1 MIYDLKKIK
10 APHVTGL
17 AMHAFT
23 LAIENPLLRSV
34 LLPGLLRDA
43 GFDGFRARRLDED
56 PSVHPPLPRNQSA
69 GVEEHELVPPVGAR
83 GTNPEGSFRFLSCHD
98 FVDAY
103 REQRSS
109 PEQVAEKV
117 IAAIAAADQLDPPM
131 RMMISSYEDDILKQ
145 ARASADRYRNG
156 TTLGPLDGVPV
167 AVKDETDQS
176 PYPTTVGTAFMND
189 PVTTDSAVVE
199 RLRAKGALLIGKA
212 NMHEIG
218 LGVTGLNTHHGT
230 ARNPY
235 QPQHHTGGSSSGSA
249 AAVASGLC
257 PLAVG
262 ADGGGSIRIP
272 SGFCG
277 VFGLK
282 ATYGRISEVGAAP
295 LCWSLAHMG
304 PIAATA
310 RDCALGYW
318 ALAGPDSRYKAGI
331 GQPAPHL
338 QDFDNFDLGGLRIGI
353 FRPWFEDADE
363 DVVSTC
369 QRMIEQ
375 LESMGA
381 QVQEVEIPELE
392 LARLAH
398 TISITS
404 EMVTSLESEYAEH
417 RGSFG
422 LDIRTNMAISRT
434 FTGRDY
440 VRAQQARTRV
450 SGIFARVLEGV
461 DVIASPTAGI
471 TAPAIHPGALSH
483 GESNLTI
490 LGAIMRFAFP
500 ANLTG
505 LPAISIP
512 AGYDNAGMPIGI
524 QFLGRAWAE
533 HTLLRLAHAAEQG
546 VLRAKPQVHF
556 SLLGEEQAEH

>member
-1 MIYDLKKIK
+1 VSYDLKKIK
-10 APHVTGL
+10 APHVKGL

-23 LAIENPLLRSV
+23 LAIENSVLRAL

-43 GFDGFRARRLDED
+43 GFDGFRARRLDEE
-56 PSVHPPLPRNQSA
+56 PSVHPSLPRNQDA
-69 GVEEHELVPPVGAR
+69 GSEGPPMVA
-83 GTNPEGSFRFLSCHD
+83 PEGQQGPIPEQSFRFLTCND
-98 FVDAY
+98 FVTAY
-103 REQRSS
+103 REGRSD
-109 PEQVAEKV
+109 PEQVAKNV
-117 IAAIAAADQLDPPM
+117 IAAIAAGDALQPAM
-131 RMMISSYEDDILKQ
+131 RTMIAAQEEDILKQ
-145 ARASADRYRNG
+145 ARASAERYRQG
-156 TTLGPLDGVPV
+156 STLGPLDGVPV
-167 AVKDETDQS
+167 AVKDETDQA
-176 PYPTTVGTAFMND
+176 PYPTTVGTSFKND
-189 PVTTDSAVVE
+189 PVLVDSGVVE
-199 RLRAKGALLIGKA
+199 RLRARGAMLIGKA

-235 QPQHHTGGSSSGSA
+235 QPDHHTGGSSSGSA

-257 PLAVG
+257 PIAVG

-272 SGFCG
+272 SSFCG
-277 VFGLK
+277 VVGLK
-282 ATYGRISEVGAAP
+282 ATYGRITEFGAAP

-318 ALAGPDSRYKAGI
+318 ALAGPDPRYEAGL

-338 QDFDNFDLGGLRIGI
+338 QDFDELDLTGLRIGV
-353 FRPWFEDADE
+353 FRPWFEDADDE
-363 DVVSTC
+363 LVRSC
-369 QRMIEQ
+369 QKLLDHLQ
-375 LESMGA
+375 SMGA
-381 QVQEVEIPELE
+381 QLAEVEIPELE

-404 EMVTSLESEYAEH
+404 EMVTSLEGEYAQN
-417 RGSFG
+417 RSRFG

-450 SGIFARVLEGV
+450 SAIFARVLEGV
-461 DVIASPTAGI
+461 DVIATPTTGI

-483 GESNLTI
+483 SESNLTA

-505 LPAISIP
+505 LPAITFP
-512 AGYDNAGMPIGI
+512 AGYDEGGMPIGI
-524 QFLGRAWAE
+524 QFMGRPWAE
-533 HTLLRLAHAAEQG
+533 HTLLRLAHAGEQH
-546 VLRAKPQVHF
+546 VLRAMPQVHF
-556 SLLGEEQAEH
+556 PLLDS